1 MDVLYGPFFNVCE
14 YVASWKIVVF
24 LTLNFLLITSLG
36 SSHHN
41 RIHFVIPWPYVFR
54 AENIVL
60 KATLDV
66 ILCLELLVL
75 AVVGFEQNF
84 PLCFVEGIE
93 HKFGLIDPCFLL
105 RIPC

>member
-1 MDVLYGPFFNVCE
+1 MDVLYGPFFNVSE

-36 SSHHN
+36 SSNHN

-75 AVVGFEQNF
+75 AVVGFKENF
-84 PLCFVEGIE
+84 PLRLIVSIL
-93 HKFGLIDPCFLL
+93 HKFGLIDPCFLF